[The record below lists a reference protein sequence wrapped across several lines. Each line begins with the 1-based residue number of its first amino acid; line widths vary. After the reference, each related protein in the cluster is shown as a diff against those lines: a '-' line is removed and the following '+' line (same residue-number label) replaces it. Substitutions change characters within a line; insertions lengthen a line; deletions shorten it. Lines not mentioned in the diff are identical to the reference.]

1 MLIVVNKIESYICC
15 ILFFIIISSCKNPKE
30 NPVKTVIDKVEKIET
45 PHFNKIQGFSLED
58 FRIDSNRVKAGG
70 NLSQILQE
78 LHVSYDKIY
87 SLGNNFKSVFD
98 IRKIYPGD
106 KYYILK
112 TRDSSKLSKLIYQ
125 RSITENIIMSFLDT
139 LNIKLVKKPVE
150 IRTLTAVGTIKSS
163 VWNSFI
169 KNNLTPAL
177 VSKVATLY
185 SWTIDFFDIQKNDN
199 YKIIYEAKY
208 VDNQFIGV
216 GKIKAILF
224 NHKGKDF
231 YAFSYLRPQGKVKN
245 YFNEN
250 GESLQKALLSAPLE
264 YVRISSKF
272 SHKRLH
278 PIKKVYRPH
287 YGVDYAAPLGTD
299 VVATGDGKIIYA
311 KRAPGAGNM
320 IKIKHAFGNVVT
332 KYLHLHKF
340 EEGIRVGKYVEQG
353 QKIGE
358 VGSTGLST
366 GPHLDYRVY
375 INNQP
380 QNPLRLNVPS
390 KDPIPEKLRAKYLS
404 DIEKT
409 KSELDNLSLFKET

>member
-1 MLIVVNKIESYICC
+1 MIIVVNKIESYFCC
-15 ILFFIIISSCKNPKE
+15 ILFFIIISSCKNLKE
-30 NPVKTVIDKVEKIET
+30 NPLKTVIVSVEKIKT

-78 LHVSYDKIY
+78 LNVSYDKIY

-112 TRDSSKLSKLIYQ
+112 TKDSSKLSKLIYQ

-139 LNIKLVKKPVE
+139 LNVELVKKPVE
-150 IRTLTAVGTIKSS
+150 IRTLTAVGTIQSS
-163 VWNSFI
+163 LWNSFI
-169 KNNLTPAL
+169 KNNLPPAL

-231 YAFSYLRPQGKVKN
+231 YAFSYLRHGGKIKN

-272 SHKRLH
+272 SHKR
-278 PIKKVYRPH
+278 
-287 YGVDYAAPLGTD
+287 
-299 VVATGDGKIIYA
+299 
-311 KRAPGAGNM
+311 
-320 IKIKHAFGNVVT
+320 
-332 KYLHLHKF
+332 
-340 EEGIRVGKYVEQG
+340 
-353 QKIGE
+353 
-358 VGSTGLST
+358 
-366 GPHLDYRVY
+366 
-375 INNQP
+375 
-380 QNPLRLNVPS
+380 
-390 KDPIPEKLRAKYLS
+390 
-404 DIEKT
+404 
-409 KSELDNLSLFKET
+409 